1 MATSIVPSGQ
11 WDLIAFHAEEIEAG
25 SEASA
30 GKGWELDVDGREDWV
45 LERVAGFRER
55 RATLWVLENA
65 RLKIIYGEVY
75 FGRSALES
83 EQ

>member
-1 MATSIVPSGQ
+1 M
-11 WDLIAFHAEEIEAG
+11 IASHAEEIEAG

-30 GKGWELDVDGREDWV
+30 RKGWEVDVDGREDWV
-45 LERVAGFRER
+45 LEMVAGFRER
-55 RATLWVLENA
+55 RAMLWVLENA